1 MTQEGI
7 KKAFGYLRFDEG
19 KRGKQPS
26 LEVQEAAIKEY
37 CREHWIE
44 LVKIYEE
51 TEEADKDV
59 QKRGVLRT
67 MRKRVQKGEVDLVVV
82 YSFDRLSE
90 SPVDAKY
97 LTDVLMEGGGDF
109 IALEDQINTTTQ
121 FGRQVFEMV
130 LRFCEKERS
139 YVQERKLDRKT
150 EQVRAGKKPSSLNYG
165 YERNDK
171 GVLVPKSGEEDV
183 VRSIFELY
191 GRHQSIQKVC
201 TILNE
206 EMKVTSRRGNKWSPK
221 SIYNILTNEVYIG
234 TVKWRDEISEDQH
247 EPLVSRETFEKVN
260 ELLSMNRRG
269 GWSSRGRG
277 RRGRRD
283 RQAMEEE
290 E

>member
-1 MTQEGI
+1 MTQEGT

-26 LEVQEAAIKEY
+26 LEMQEAAIKEY

-44 LVKIYEE
+44 LVQIYEE

-97 LTDVLMEGGGDF
+97 LTDLLMEGGGDF

-139 YVQERKLDRKT
+139 YVQERKLDKKMER
-150 EQVRAGKKPSSLNYG
+150 VRAGIRPSSFNCG
-165 YERNDK
+165 YERDGK
-171 GVLVPKSGEEDV
+171 GVLVPKSGEAEV
-183 VRSIFELY
+183 VKSMFELY
-191 GRHQSIQKVC
+191 LQHQSIQKVVDS
-201 TILNE
+201 LK
-206 EMKVTSRRGNKWSPK
+206 EMGITTKRGNPFSPK
-221 SIYNILTNEVYIG
+221 STYNILTNDVYVG
-234 TVKWRDEISEDQH
+234 TVRWRGEVSEDQH
-247 EPLVSRETFEKVN
+247 QPLVSRETFERVN

-269 GWSSRGRG
+269 GWSSRGR
-277 RRGRRD
+277 RGRREM
-283 RQAMEEE
+283 RATEEE
-290 E
+290 